1 MEHAL
6 LNYQEFDKNNYEN
19 KTVLKNTLLGVFYFL
34 LPRFLFIPIISI
46 ASFASL

>member
-19 KTVLKNTLLGVFYFL
+19 KTVLKKTPFWVFFIFFYLDFC
-34 LPRFLFIPIISI
+34 LFP
-46 ASFASL
+46 